1 MKNAT
6 AILLILISVGLFYV
20 FIDPTYAEI
29 QKQLVEKGAYDE
41 ALNNS
46 QKVMGIRDELLNKY
60 NGFLPTDI
68 SRLMKLLPDQINNI
82 RLIIEID
89 SVAARHNM
97 AIRDVQLA
105 MNSATANPNNQTLE
119 IISDPYGTGSITFK
133 VSGTYEEFLLF
144 VKDLEKS
151 LRIIDIADIGFKSTT
166 GSNSSQAVDLYEYE
180 MTFNTYWL
188 KQ

>member
-46 QKVMGIRDELLNKY
+46 EKVMGIRDELLNKY
-60 NGFLPTDI
+60 NGFLPTDV

-82 RLIIEID
+82 RLIIEVD
-89 SVAARHNM
+89 NVAARHNM

-105 MNSATANPNNQTLE
+105 MNSASTDLNDQTLE
-119 IISDPYGTGSITFK
+119 IIDEPYGTGNITFK
-133 VSGTYEEFLLF
+133 VSGTYDEYLSFIR
-144 VKDLEKS
+144 DLEKS
-151 LRIIDIADIGFKSTT
+151 LRIIDITDIGFKSS
-166 GSNSSQAVDLYEYE
+166 GGGNPSQLVELYEYE
-180 MTFNTYWL
+180 MTFNTYWF